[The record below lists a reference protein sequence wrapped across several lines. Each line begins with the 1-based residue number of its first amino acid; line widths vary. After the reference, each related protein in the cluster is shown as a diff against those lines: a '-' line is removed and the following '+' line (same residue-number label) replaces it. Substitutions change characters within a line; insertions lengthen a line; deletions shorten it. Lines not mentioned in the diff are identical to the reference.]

1 MNEMSIMSARGLSL
15 GYGTRVLVSDVCFS
29 LASGEL
35 LSVIGHNGAGKSSLV
50 RLLLGLLPPI
60 EGAVDWHKGQR
71 PKNIAYLGQRQDLD
85 RSFPMKSYDL
95 VASGG
100 WSLSA
105 LGLGGMDAG
114 VLHRRSMAA
123 IRRVGLRDAMSL
135 PLHALSGGQLQRA
148 LFARA
153 MVQDADLLILDEPFA
168 GVDQKTESDL
178 LALILEWTQNGKAV
192 VLVSHDLSSVLNHAT
207 NALLLGDGR
216 ARFGAPCEVLTS
228 ENLIDQGYMTASQAE
243 WLSGMYRETVAHV

>member
-1 MNEMSIMSARGLSL
+1 MTENPMMSASGLSL
-15 GYGTRVLVSDVCFS
+15 GYGARVLVKDLSFALS
-29 LASGEL
+29 SGEL
-35 LSVIGHNGAGKSSLV
+35 LAVIGHNGAGKSSFV
-50 RLLLGLLPPI
+50 RLVLGLLPPVA
-60 EGAVDWHKGQR
+60 GSLVWRTGQR
-71 PKNIAYLGQRQDLD
+71 PENIAYLGQRQDLD
-85 RSFPMKSYDL
+85 RTFPMKAYDL

-114 VLHRRSMAA
+114 ALHRRAMAA
-123 IRRVGLRDAMSL
+123 IRRVGLQNAMAL

-153 MVQDADLLILDEPFA
+153 MVQNTDLIVLDEPFA

-178 LALILEWTQNGKAV
+178 LTLIEEWTQAGKAV

-216 ARFGAPCEVLTS
+216 ARFGKPCEILTS
-228 ENLIDQGYMTASQAE
+228 TNLIDQGYMTASQAQ
-243 WLSGMYRETVAHV
+243 WLSGMYREGVAHV